1 MSWKSQIFTH
11 FRGILGGSSQ
21 DSWKSSRDYPKRL
34 SKRDSWRISRA
45 RGSSALK
52 TRRPRLANL
61 KFPVIWED
69 YLRILER
76 LAEIIPRLSKSWRGD
91 CVLIILKFPV
101 MLESDSS
108 LVFFN
113 VVEATRTNSSQPSAA
128 VSIWGILEGSLRDPR
143 GIFEGSSTRSWNA
156 IDPIGWWPIPERT
169 TLRDF

>member
-91 CVLIILKFPV
+91 CVLIISNYQIIRSELKTRLCLENLKFPV
-101 MLESDSS
+101 
-108 LVFFN
+108 
-113 VVEATRTNSSQPSAA
+113 
-128 VSIWGILEGSLRDPR
+128 IWEDYLRILERLAEIIPR
-143 GIFEGSSTRSWNA
+143 LSKSWRGDCVL
-156 IDPIGWWPIPERT
+156 II
-169 TLRDF
+169 